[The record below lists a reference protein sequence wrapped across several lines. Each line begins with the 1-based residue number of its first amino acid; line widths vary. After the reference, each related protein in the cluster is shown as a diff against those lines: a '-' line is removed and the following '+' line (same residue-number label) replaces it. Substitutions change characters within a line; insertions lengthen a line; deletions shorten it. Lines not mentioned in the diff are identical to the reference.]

1 MSVEILSANPTADA
15 DVLIDSIIIDRADR
29 QRKTID
35 VENLVPSIKQWGL
48 IQPIVIDRGLKLIAG
63 ERRLTACKQLGW
75 ALIPVRFRE
84 NMSKLE
90 GMILEFEENSK
101 REDLPWQ
108 DNCQAVAN
116 IHQAYLAENE
126 DWTITKT
133 AGVLSLTQGW
143 VSTYLLVQ
151 KTIDDPRI
159 ATAGTVRE
167 AWNILQRRSQREAGD
182 ELQDL
187 LRPATPQA
195 VDLPAL
201 ATALGIPSI
210 TLPAALPMDSIS
222 GALADFSK
230 VWDGKVLPQKPEREI
245 PPPPQAVIQNVS
257 FLDWAP
263 LYTGEK
269 FNFLHCDFPYGID
282 LFSGEQARGAE
293 PQEGYADGEEVYWK
307 LLDCLC
313 DNFSKFMSISSHM
326 IFWYSEKNGDKT
338 KAIFKARLPD
348 LKFTPFPLIYHKTD
362 NAGIIGDH
370 RRHPRHIYE
379 TALFASWGGRQILQ
393 SVGDAYGCPSD
404 RKFHPSTKPEPMLKH
419 FFRMIVDETTT
430 LLDPTCGGGTAIRAG
445 FALGAKRL
453 LGLEI
458 DPLHAKV
465 AGEQFEVA
473 KLKSVLAERV

>member
-1 MSVEILSANPTADA
+1 MNQQPDASDGEIE
-15 DVLIDSIIIDRADR
+15 IDSIIIDRANR
-29 QRKTID
+29 QRKEIN
-35 VENLVPSIKQWGL
+35 VENLVPSIQQWGL
-48 IQPIVIDRGLKLIAG
+48 IQPIVIDHGLRLIAG
-63 ERRLTACKQLGW
+63 ERRLTACQQLGW
-75 ALIPVRFRE
+75 LRIPFRYRE
-84 NMSKLE
+84 NLSKLE

-108 DNCQAVAN
+108 DNCKAVFD
-116 IHQAYLAENE
+116 IHSAYLAEDE

-167 AWNILQRRSQREAGD
+167 AWNILQRRNQREAGD

-187 LRPATPQA
+187 LRPATPSA

-201 ATALGIPSI
+201 ATALGIPTI
-210 TLPAALPMDSIS
+210 NLPVEETPAISNGEAL
-222 GALADFSK
+222 GAFQQ
-230 VWDGKVLPQKPEREI
+230 VWDGKVLPQKVDRPI
-245 PPPPQAVIQNVS
+245 PPPPAAIIQQAS
-257 FLDWAP
+257 FLEWAP
-263 LYTGEK
+263 AYSGEK

-282 LFSGEQARGAE
+282 LFSGEQGRGAE

-313 DNFSKFMSISSHM
+313 ENFHKFMSISSHM
-326 IFWYSEKNGDKT
+326 VFWYSEKNGDRT
-338 KAIFKARLPD
+338 KETFKSRLPG
-348 LKFTPFPLIYHKTD
+348 LSFSPFPLIWHKTD

-379 TALFASWGGRQILQ
+379 TALFASWGGRQVVQ
-393 SVGDAYGCPSD
+393 SVGDVYGCPSD

-430 LLDPTCGGGTAIRAG
+430 LLDPTCGGGTALRAG

-458 DPLHAKV
+458 DPLHVKV
-465 AGEQFEVA
+465 AGDQFEVA
-473 KLKSVLAERV
+473 KLKATLAERV